1 MNRPKPNR
9 VLLKLSGEALMG
21 SQSFGIDDATVA
33 RFAKEIAGV
42 ALNGTQIAL
51 VIGGGNI
58 FRGMAIAAKG
68 GDRVTGDHMGMLA
81 TVMNALA
88 LEAALVRA
96 GASAR
101 AMSAIP
107 MPSICETYIHRRAA
121 AHLANNHVVV
131 LAGGTGNPFFTT
143 DSGAALRALEL
154 ECDAL
159 LKGTQVDGV
168 YSADPKK
175 DSAAVRYDHVTFQEA
190 IARGLGVMDTAA
202 FALARDNALPIV
214 VFNVHVPG
222 TLARIVAGEPV
233 GTLVSAG

>member
-1 MNRPKPNR
+1 MNRPKPKR

-21 SQSFGIDDATVA
+21 DQPFGIDDVTVA
-33 RFAKEIAGV
+33 RFAEEIARV
-42 ALNGTQIAL
+42 ALSGTQLAL

-58 FRGMAIAAKG
+58 FRGVAIAAKG

-101 AMSAIP
+101 AMSALP

-121 AHLANNHVVV
+121 AHLANGHVVV

-168 YSADPKK
+168 YSADPKM
-175 DSAAVRYDHVTFQEA
+175 DSAAVRYDHVTFHEA

-202 FALARDNALPIV
+202 FALARDNGLPIV